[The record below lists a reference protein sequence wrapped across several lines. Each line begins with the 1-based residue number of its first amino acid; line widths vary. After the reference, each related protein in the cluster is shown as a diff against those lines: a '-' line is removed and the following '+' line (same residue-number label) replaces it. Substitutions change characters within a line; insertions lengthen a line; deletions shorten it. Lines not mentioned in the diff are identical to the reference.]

1 MDKIHAVDR
10 LKIVILS
17 AQAEHPVC
25 GTCIGKG
32 VGEGQ
37 PGVIKLIAFQF
48 VAILNLRN

>member
-1 MDKIHAVDR
+1 MDKTCAVGG

-25 GTCIGKG
+25 GICTGMG